1 MQQGPMP
8 LGDFGPSGPA
18 SPADIDPGANGQ
30 TTLMTMHERTRGFTM
45 IEPITVVVILG
56 VLAAVAMPKLI
67 DLRGDARQAV
77 IKSVYGAATSAA
89 SLNHSAVA
97 LKKPGA
103 VPITSGAT
111 LLAAM
116 DSQTRRGWFAP
127 GGPYMWNEDSS
138 YGVEVVTDETASAPA
153 TLAVV
158 DDSTSRIYP

>member
-1 MQQGPMP
+1 
-8 LGDFGPSGPA
+8 
-18 SPADIDPGANGQ
+18 
-30 TTLMTMHERTRGFTM
+30 M
-45 IEPITVVVILG
+45 IELIVVVVILG
-56 VLAAVAMPKLI
+56 VLAAVALPKLI
-67 DLRGDARQAV
+67 DLQADARQAV
-77 IKSVYGAATSAA
+77 IQGVYSAATSAA

-138 YGVEVVTDETASAPA
+138 YGVEVVTGETASTPA

-158 DDSTSRIYP
+158 DDNTTRIYP